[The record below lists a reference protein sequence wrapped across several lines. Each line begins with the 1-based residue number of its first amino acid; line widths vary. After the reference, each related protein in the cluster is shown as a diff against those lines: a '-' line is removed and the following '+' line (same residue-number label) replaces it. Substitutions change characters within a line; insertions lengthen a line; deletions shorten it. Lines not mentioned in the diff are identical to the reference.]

1 MEKSK
6 ELQVS
11 LFPGANSSLGAEMMK
26 RKPGWL
32 RSKKAHNKER
42 KSEPFILEADQAT
55 RSGHEEDWPW
65 AG

>member
-11 LFPGANSSLGAEMMK
+11 LFPGAYSSLGAEMMK
-26 RKPGWL
+26 RKPVWP
-32 RSKKAHNKER
+32 RSKKAHNKEL
-42 KSEPFILEADQAT
+42 KGEPFILEADQVA
-55 RSGHEEDWPW
+55 RGGHEEDWPW